1 MDQGEMGTAF
11 YCVLRFT
18 EALQSYVH
26 AVNGVKYRI
35 CSRREQVFFADV
47 HDLNV
52 LVGKASGGTGIR
64 FCVTAP
70 EGPQCGGAQE
80 GLTW

>member
-1 MDQGEMGTAF
+1 MDQGEIDTAF
-11 YCVLRFT
+11 YGVLRFT

-26 AVNGVKYRI
+26 DVNRVKYRV
-35 CSRREQVFFADV
+35 CSNREQVFFADV

-70 EGPQCGGAQE
+70 EGAQCGG
-80 GLTW
+80 GVRRV